1 MSMTKALGENL
12 KRATSATTLRE
23 YSAALEGIAAT
34 VAFAVAEQTT
44 QDSLGPALEVALVLL
59 RDGPEGE
66 THSSVFEEQN

>member
-1 MSMTKALGENL
+1 VSMTKALGENL